1 MVKKTKILKKSRFL
15 NSVISLREAVVSDKS
30 STEKFQY
37 STREEYI
44 EKIFKIT
51 MARKEH
57 KFLKEDLIV

>member
-44 EKIFKIT
+44 EKIFKIN
-51 MARKEH
+51 MERKEQ